1 VCVIYPKDAV
11 YIVKAAAVGPG
22 SVVAEAGTGSGFL
35 TGDNECGMK
44 IQELLGV
51 ESLGTPL
58 DVEASVGGYD
68 LRDLACGEKRAEVWL
83 RLSQRY

>member
-1 VCVIYPKDAV
+1 
-11 YIVKAAAVGPG
+11 
-22 SVVAEAGTGSGFL
+22 VVAEAGTGSGFL
-35 TGDNECGMK
+35 TGDNECGVK